1 MLKIDD
7 ESVNDTIAAIVAAIQ
22 EARLKKGLSRYQLAK
37 LTGLHPSTIGLIE
50 RGRRNP
56 SLFVILK
63 LADSLEIDIAELL
76 NRIKK

>member
-22 EARLKKGLSRYQLAK
+22 EARLKKGLSRYRLAK